1 MPDLITNKEDAMVS
15 ETVFTI
21 WWENEGQKQLLREK
35 QRLEREKTRKG
46 MIKEIYVSKWRVTI
60 AWFLR
65 GSV

>member
-1 MPDLITNKEDAMVS
+1 MSK
-15 ETVFTI
+15 TVFMI